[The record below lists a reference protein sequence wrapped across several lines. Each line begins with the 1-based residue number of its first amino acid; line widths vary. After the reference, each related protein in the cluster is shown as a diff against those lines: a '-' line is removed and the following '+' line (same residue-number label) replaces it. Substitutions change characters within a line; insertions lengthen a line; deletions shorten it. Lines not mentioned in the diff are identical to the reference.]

1 MLMASHRVAPS
12 DPRGTVFAG
21 RYVLRRELGRGG
33 MGAVYEAFDLREW
46 RVVALKKIE
55 PQSGRGGEMFEERF
69 QREIRAV
76 AGVGHPGIPTLYG
89 SGRSPEGVAFYT
101 MEIVAGERLRKLLE
115 GGALEP
121 IRAIMMAI
129 DLGRALAAAHEA
141 GVVHRDVKP
150 ANILIEPG
158 GRVRLIDFGA
168 CSFLPHFFTREVIG
182 SERITA
188 THNRWATGDFDVV
201 ATPGYSAPE
210 ISQRDEE
217 TTPRADIYSLCAVL
231 YEMIQ
236 GRPLF
241 DKQAHRDRMISPD
254 EFVPE
259 LRPLAEVL
267 ISGTSHETYERH
279 KSMAELVQA
288 LEIVQTGARRARA
301 VDRPLVAEPPT
312 MRRTWWFTAGMGIV
326 AAGVIFLAWAR
337 PGSAP
342 GTLARL
348 EAPAAEVAVVVP
360 PQAPTAAPSDPTG
373 AGKPAVPAANEPDPE
388 PVAPPEVVTT
398 PASTSTT
405 SAPLDPSPRPDPG
418 AARMRRRLA
427 SYTPQVKRCVATFG
441 APAEILELQLDLG
454 PTGRVRE
461 VQLPDGGW
469 LLLRRCIATALADM
483 SFPPGTRSPHHFRVR
498 TGTP

>member
-1 MLMASHRVAPS
+1 MSAIPSHRMAPS

-76 AGVGHPGIPTLYG
+76 AGVGHPGVPTLYG

-101 MEIVAGERLRKLLE
+101 MEIIAGERLRKLLE

-121 IRAIMMAI
+121 VRAIMIAI
-129 DLGRALAAAHEA
+129 ELGRALAAAHEA

-158 GRVRLIDFGA
+158 GRVRLVDFGA
-168 CSFLPHFFTREVIG
+168 CSFLPHFFKREVIG

-188 THNRWATGDFDVV
+188 THNRWATGDLDVV

-241 DKQAHRDRMISPD
+241 DQQAHRDRMISPD

-259 LRPLAEVL
+259 LRPLAEIL

-288 LEIVQTGARRARA
+288 LEIVQTGARRAIA
-301 VDRPLVAEPPT
+301 RPPVALPPS
-312 MRRTWWFTAGMGIV
+312 MRRAWWFTAGMAIIT
-326 AAGVIFLAWAR
+326 AGVIFLAWAR
-337 PGSAP
+337 LDSAP
-342 GTLARL
+342 KTLARL
-348 EAPAAEVAVVVP
+348 DAPAAEVAAVVP
-360 PQAPTAAPSDPTG
+360 PPPPAPTAAPTDPTG
-373 AGKPAVPAANEPDPE
+373 VGEPAVLAAREPDPE
-388 PVAPPEVVTT
+388 PGAPPEVVR
-398 PASTSTT
+398 P
-405 SAPLDPSPRPDPG
+405 PLDPPRPDPG

-441 APAEILELQLDLG
+441 APTEVLELRLDLG
-454 PTGRVRE
+454 PTGRIHEVR
-461 VQLPDGGW
+461 LPVGGW

-483 SFPPGTRSPHHFRVR
+483 SFPPGTSSPQHFRVR